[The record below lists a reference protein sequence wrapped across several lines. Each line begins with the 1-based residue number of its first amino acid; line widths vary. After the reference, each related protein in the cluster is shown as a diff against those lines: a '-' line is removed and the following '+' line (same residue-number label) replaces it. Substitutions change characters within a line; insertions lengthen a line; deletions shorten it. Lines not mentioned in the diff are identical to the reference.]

1 MSTIRKSHQ
10 RFSIIQDSQRFDRYA
25 LASSAVDEVE
35 SSPKRR
41 GRPKRLDAD
50 ESPEFIEDNAPGLP
64 RVSCADSLTIMRA
77 DDCIFITRILPCSLA
92 HSSRP
97 WSDPSR
103 WVG

>member
-1 MSTIRKSHQ
+1 MNIIRKSHQ
-10 RFSIIQDSQRFDRYA
+10 RFTMIQDSQRFDRYI

-64 RVSCADSLTIMRA
+64 RVSCVAFLKILRA
-77 DDCIFITRILPCSLA
+77 NYCIPVFITRVLPC
-92 HSSRP
+92 
-97 WSDPSR
+97 
-103 WVG
+103 GM